1 MNQNVQPHSGAWV
14 TFTYVSFSASAFMV
28 AIGVFFLPLDLWI
41 KGYLAMGIV
50 MLVQSCVTLTKTIRD
65 MHEGGNLEKLNVTLG
80 ARAGEGGRRVSQHP
94 PPVGSQA
101 WSRNRC
107 SPASRRKTYRKDRLQ

>member
-41 KGYLAMGIV
+41 KGYLAMGV
-50 MLVQSCVTLTKTIRD
+50 TMLVQSCTTLTKTMRD
-65 MHEGGNLEKLNVTLG
+65 VHES
-80 ARAGEGGRRVSQHP
+80 ARLV
-94 PPVGSQA
+94 
-101 WSRNRC
+101 NRIED
-107 SPASRRKTYRKDRLQ
+107 AKTERLLMEIDRTK

>member
-14 TFTYVSFSASAFMV
+14 TFTYASFSASAFMV

-50 MLVQSCVTLTKTIRD
+50 MLVQSCVTLVKTVRD
-65 MHEGGNLEKLNVTLG
+65 MHESGKMVNRIEDAKTERLLME
-80 ARAGEGGRRVSQHP
+80 VSK
-94 PPVGSQA
+94 A
-101 WSRNRC
+101 
-107 SPASRRKTYRKDRLQ
+107 A